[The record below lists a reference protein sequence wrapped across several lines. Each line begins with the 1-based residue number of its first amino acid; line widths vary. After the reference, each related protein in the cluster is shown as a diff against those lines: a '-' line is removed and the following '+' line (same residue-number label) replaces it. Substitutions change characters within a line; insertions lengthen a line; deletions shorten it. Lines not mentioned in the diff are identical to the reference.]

1 MPYLRLYCSEI
12 PVAQKREIARNL
24 IDITLKTFALR
35 REDRRRMIVQFQELW
50 KANRA
55 NESQSVSQK
64 DDCILEVNA
73 DGLTDEKKKAFAE
86 EVTPMLGRSL
96 HRAPESRLAR
106 FFGFKA
112 EPTRQIAIQ
121 FNDLGLAE
129 RVRREPA
136 VTVFDRR
143 AA

>member
-1 MPYLRLYCSEI
+1 MPYLRLYCSKI

-24 IDITLKTFALR
+24 IDITLKTFGLR
-35 REDRRRMIVQFQELW
+35 REDRGRMTVQFQELW

-55 NESQSVSQK
+55 NESQSVSQG

-73 DGLTDEKKKAFAE
+73 DSLTDEKKKAFAE

-96 HRAPESRLAR
+96 HRTPESRLAR
-106 FFGFKA
+106 FLGFKA

-121 FNDLGLAE
+121 FNDVGLGE
-129 RVRREPA
+129 QVRRE
-136 VTVFDRR
+136 TTSRVFDRR